1 MLGSSLSDQGYT
13 PGLAPAPPMVS
24 VKAPVFSMSKLAGV
38 DTYLGPE
45 MKSTGEVMGIDLQL
59 RPAVAKALMAANL
72 MLPTSGSLLVTIA
85 DRDKAEAAPWLKL
98 LAQLDYRLYAT
109 SGTAALM
116 AGLGLNATVVHKAGG
131 PEPNAY
137 SVVASGEM
145 DAVINTVEE
154 VAAARRDGFEI
165 RRAATERRIPC
176 YTSLDTAK
184 AALRIA
190 RIRPWR
196 VLRRADGGL
205 RARHGEISDV
215 RPTTVR

>member
-1 MLGSSLSDQGYT
+1 
-13 PGLAPAPPMVS
+13 
-24 VKAPVFSMSKLAGV
+24 
-38 DTYLGPE
+38 
-45 MKSTGEVMGIDLQL
+45 
-59 RPAVAKALMAANL
+59 MAANL

-116 AGLGLNATVVHKAGG
+116 AGLGLNATVVNKAGG

-184 AALRIA
+184 AALESLVFGRGEYCVA
-190 RIRPWR
+190 PTVDYVRGTVKSATGGGRPFDSNP
-196 VLRRADGGL
+196 L
-205 RARHGEISDV
+205 E
-215 RPTTVR
+215 